1 DDVALNAN
9 YGAVVD
15 GAGNFRGYAWSENLG
30 WIKFS
35 GTAGD
40 ATPYQAQVRC
50 VIDVNASGTVDVIDV
65 QLVTS
70 AFGMNVPAYDFNHDS
85 VVNVADIQFVASRW
99 RVGC

>member
-1 DDVALNAN
+1 MALDAN
-9 YGAVVD
+9 YDAVVD
-15 GAGNFRGYAWSENLG
+15 GAGNFRGYTWSENLG

-40 ATPYQAQVRC
+40 NTPYLAQVRC
-50 VIDVNASGTVDVIDV
+50 AIDVNASGTVDVIDV

-70 AFGMNVPAYDFNHDS
+70 AFGLNVPAYDFNKDGL
-85 VVNVADIQFVASRW
+85 VNVSDIQFVANRW